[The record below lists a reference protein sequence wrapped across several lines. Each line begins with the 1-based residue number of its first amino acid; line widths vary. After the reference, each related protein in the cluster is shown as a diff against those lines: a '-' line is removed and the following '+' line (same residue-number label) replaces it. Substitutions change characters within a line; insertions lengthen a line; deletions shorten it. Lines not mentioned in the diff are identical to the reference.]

1 MTSCATIEPAMS
13 QRLVKRIRDRLAKEQ
28 GTVHKD
34 WGGRIPIALIY
45 PNAYAVGMSNLG
57 FLTVY
62 RLLNDHEDIVCERAF
77 VPDRDGPAE
86 QASTPRTETAY
97 LSMES
102 QRRLSEFEILA
113 FSVSY
118 ENDYPNII
126 EIVRGSGVP
135 VLREARRTGTVGYP
149 LLIAGGPAVFLN
161 PEPLADVMDCFLLGE
176 AEALLGEFLDVYRDR
191 RYAPRSDLVR
201 ALCSVEGVYVP
212 ELYEPRY
219 DGKGMLVAFDHAPGA
234 PERVRRRRVENL
246 GAFPTSAAIT
256 TPETEF
262 GRMFLVEI
270 GRGCGR
276 RCPFCATGQ
285 IYHPVR
291 YRSPASLEGI
301 IAESIGRGDEA
312 GSRFGL
318 VCASLGDYP
327 HLPELYEL
335 IRRAGGTISAPSIR
349 IDTLDDRMLAMLAD
363 SGQKTITVALEAG
376 TERVRKAV
384 GKDISNQ
391 AVLETID
398 RLASFG
404 IFGVRLYFMVGLPG
418 EKDEDIDA
426 IVGLVRQIRHRFL
439 AVAKSTARMG
449 EITLSVNP
457 FVPKPWSPFQWCPME
472 EEAVLKERLKRIH
485 RGLDREPNVHVT
497 HALPKWAYLQALL
510 SRGDR
515 RVGMFLHAEESFPRD
530 FKRAFRAL
538 NINPDFYVYRRR
550 QRDELFPWDFIDQ
563 GVSKDT
569 LYRDYEKA
577 MGYIGQ

>member
-1 MTSCATIEPAMS
+1 MS
-13 QRLVKRIRDRLAKEQ
+13 QRLVKRIRDRLAKER
-28 GTVHKD
+28 GTTYKD

-45 PNAYAVGMSNLG
+45 PNVYPVGMSNLG

-62 RLLNDHEDIVCERAF
+62 RLLNDHEDVVCERAF
-77 VPDRDGPAE
+77 LPDREDLAE
-86 QASTPRTETAY
+86 HAGMARTGTVC

-126 EIVRGSGVP
+126 EIVRASGVP
-135 VLREARRTGTVGYP
+135 VLREARRKGSVDYP
-149 LLIAGGPAVFLN
+149 LIIAGGPAVFLN

-176 AEALLGEFLDVYRDR
+176 AEALLGEFLDGYRDR
-191 RYAPRSDLVR
+191 RYAPRGDLVR
-201 ALCSVEGVYVP
+201 ALCSVEGVYLP

-219 DGKGMLVAFDHAPGA
+219 DGRGLLVAFEHSPGA
-234 PERVRRRRVENL
+234 PEKVRRRWVENL
-246 GAFPTSAAIT
+246 GAFPTFAAIT

-276 RCPFCATGQ
+276 RCPFCATGP

-291 YRSPASLEGI
+291 YKSPASLEGI
-301 IAESIGRGDEA
+301 IEEGIRRGDEA

-327 HLPELYEL
+327 HLFELYEL

-376 TERVRKAV
+376 TERLRKAV
-384 GKDISNQ
+384 GKGVSNQ
-391 AVLETID
+391 AVLETVD

-404 IFGVRLYFMVGLPG
+404 IFGIRLYFMVGLPG

-439 AVAKSTARMG
+439 AIAKHTARMG

-457 FVPKPWSPFQWCPME
+457 FVPKPWSPFQWCAME
-472 EEAVLKERLKRIH
+472 EEGVIKERLKRIH

-497 HALPKWAYLQALL
+497 HGLPKWAYLQALL

-515 RVGMFLHAEESFPRD
+515 RAGLFLHEEEPFPKD
-530 FKRAFRAL
+530 FRRAFRAL
-538 NINPDFYVYRRR
+538 NINPDFYVYRVR
-550 QRDELFPWDFIDQ
+550 QREELFPWDFIDQ
-563 GVSKDT
+563 GVTKDS

-577 MGYIGQ
+577 MGYSGL